1 MNTPGGTEITT
12 VGTSTPLS
20 PGVGIR
26 FGLRA
31 KFILLVG
38 GLLLAFFTAITFFLV
53 SNFRSQVYDRTKAGI
68 QASTQISTRS
78 IGNTFTTSDPKN
90 TRTATDGTV
99 NTILE
104 LDKNINDVEIYEVTG
119 NKVYSRQDQS
129 GVKVSPYDLISKNF
143 GLIRVKGNMVA
154 VVDPYVEGGN
164 IHRYSIVYSINQQT
178 LQSALL
184 SITLQV
190 IGFTSLVYL
199 LILTLLYI
207 VLNHWLISRIR
218 GLSAQTQNIH
228 DGKDFKQ
235 ITVTGNDE
243 ITQLAETLN
252 TMANNLKANID
263 KLEELDKTKTEFM
276 MVTSHNL
283 RTPLTII
290 NGYLDSVTGSETA
303 EELLDVIKQTAKSA
317 RRLNGFAEDMLTIS
331 RFELGQA
338 PTNLESVNVMDVM
351 RNVGE
356 DFQAVA
362 GEKNITFDVIL
373 PKTSVVQAKIN
384 KPHIRAA
391 LWNLLDN
398 AYKFTPDNGRIVLGL
413 EELSPE
419 EIRIAVGDSGY
430 GIPEAEIPML
440 FTKFHR
446 GTASAIHNVQ
456 GSGIGL
462 YLTKLIIDEH
472 KGRIEVKSNPGK
484 GSTISFILPRG

>member
-1 MNTPGGTEITT
+1 MNTPGGAET
-12 VGTSTPLS
+12 VTINVSSQSEQGR
-20 PGVGIR
+20 GIKI
-26 FGLRA
+26 GLRS

-38 GLLLAFFTAITFFLV
+38 GLLLAFFTAITIFLV
-53 SNFRSQVYDRTKAGI
+53 TNFRSQVNDRTRANI

-78 IGNTFTTSDPKN
+78 IGNTFTTSTSTN
-90 TRTATDGTV
+90 VRTATDGTV

-104 LDKNINDVEIYEVTG
+104 LDRNISDVEIYEVTG
-119 NKVYSRQDQS
+119 NKVYARQDQTA
-129 GVKVSPYDLISKNF
+129 VRVSPYDLISKNF
-143 GLIRVKGNMVA
+143 GVIRKSGQIVA
-154 VVDPYVEGGN
+154 VVDPYVEEGN
-164 IHRYSIVYSINQQT
+164 IHRYSIVYTVDQQT
-178 LQSALL
+178 LQGALL

-190 IGFTSLVYL
+190 IGFTALVYL

-218 GLSAQTQNIH
+218 SLSVQAQSIH
-228 DGKDFKQ
+228 DGKDFNQ
-235 ITVTGNDE
+235 IEVQGNDE
-243 ITQLAETLN
+243 ISQLADTLN
-252 TMANNLKANID
+252 AMAKSLKANID

-338 PTNLESVNVMDVM
+338 PTNLESVNMMDVM
-351 RNVGE
+351 KNVGE

-373 PKTSVVQAKIN
+373 PKATTVQAKIN

-446 GTASAIHNVQ
+446 GAASAIHNVQ

-472 KGRIEVKSNPGK
+472 KGRIEVTSNPGK
-484 GSTISFILPRG
+484 GSTISFVLPRG